1 MLFTY
6 GKGYAS
12 ISGVKGLDALQL
24 DRSYASDADVS
35 QAIANKGQLVLSS
48 CQNAVVV
55 KPTGVNGDI
64 VNLSKGVDIPEIDS
78 SNLNAA
84 TNLSVSRLYTS
95 AYFVG
100 TVNGQSSLLRYE
112 LGSDGTWQGPQLL
125 SEGVSQMTVNFGYL
139 KNCVAASS
147 PAAASNIFTLKHS
160 YDFSDDLSQK
170 TLPAIIRISL
180 TYDNDLSGSQARTE
194 DFIINATVRSG
205 NSCINSLI

>member
-1 MLFTY
+1 MLVMLIFLRLLPI
-6 GKGYAS
+6 K
-12 ISGVKGLDALQL
+12 D
-24 DRSYASDADVS
+24 
-35 QAIANKGQLVLSS
+35 NLVLSS

-55 KPTGVNGDI
+55 KAAGVNGDI
-64 VNLSKGVDIPEIDS
+64 VNLSNNVDIPEIDS

-112 LGSDGTWQGPQLL
+112 LGADGTWQGPQLL

-147 PAAASNIFTLKHS
+147 PAAASNIFTLH
-160 YDFSDDLSQK
+160 
-170 TLPAIIRISL
+170 AILMIFL
-180 TYDNDLSGSQARTE
+180 TICRKKLCLQSFGL
-194 DFIINATVRSG
+194 V
-205 NSCINSLI
+205 